1 MKAKIVADSCCDLTD
16 ELRAKLS
23 VTTVPLT
30 MTLGADSYT
39 DDDAL
44 DLPAFMASMRAC
56 KERIG
61 SAAPAPGLFEEAFLG
76 AEDTFAVTLSS
87 NLSASYSSAMIGKSL
102 AESRGSHVHVFDS
115 KSASA
120 GEALLIVKIHR
131 FLREGLE
138 KTEII
143 ERIERF
149 IKEMKTFFVLDNVD
163 TLLKNGRMNRITG
176 KIISAF
182 HIRPILGSDGNGNI
196 ALFSHAQG
204 WKQALKKLAD
214 TIEQSGRAT
223 EGETLVISHCQN
235 PEFAEELRAELAA
248 RYHFAE
254 ILVLPTRG
262 LSSIYANEKGV
273 ILAF

>member
-1 MKAKIVADSCCDLTD
+1 MQAKIVADSCCDLTG
-16 ELRAKLS
+16 ELKANLHVS
-23 VTTVPLT
+23 TVPLT
-30 MTLGADSYT
+30 MTLGSDSYT
-39 DDDAL
+39 DDDTL
-44 DLPAFMASMRAC
+44 DLPAFMESMRAC

-61 SAAPAPGLFEEAFLG
+61 SAAPSPGLFEEAFRG
-76 AEDTFAVTLSS
+76 AEDVFAVTLSS

-102 AESRGSHVHVFDS
+102 AESRGVRVHVFDS

-131 FLREGLE
+131 LLREGLE
-138 KTEII
+138 RAEII

-163 TLLKNGRMNRITG
+163 TLMKNGRMNRITG

-214 TIEQSGRAT
+214 TVEQSDRAT
-223 EGETLVISHCQN
+223 DGETLVISHCQN
-235 PEFAEELRAELAA
+235 PEFAEELKAVLAA
-248 RYHFAE
+248 RYRFGE